1 MKFYST
7 PLEEQETHIWIDYF
21 EKKLI
26 IYTTRQPVFNR
37 LKKKL
42 GEPTKV
48 DTINGKVISGTWQI
62 ILKDRK
68 AIQMA
73 LKMGVLV
80 GNFGKE

>member
-1 MKFYST
+1 MKTIS
-7 PLEEQETHIWIDYF
+7 LEEQETHIWIDYF
-21 EKKLI
+21 GKKVM
-26 IYTTRQPVFNR
+26 IYTSRQPVFNR

-62 ILKDRK
+62 DIKGRNTIKSMLR
-68 AIQMA
+68 I
-73 LKMGVLV
+73 GVLI